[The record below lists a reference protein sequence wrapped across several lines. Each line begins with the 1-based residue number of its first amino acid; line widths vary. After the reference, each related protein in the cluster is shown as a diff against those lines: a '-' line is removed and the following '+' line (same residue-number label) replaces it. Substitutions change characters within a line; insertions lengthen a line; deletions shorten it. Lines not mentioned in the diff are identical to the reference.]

1 MNCPFCSARI
11 ENENDIFCNN
21 CGKNV
26 KQSATP
32 SSESTFTSMPPMS
45 TPVPAPAPVKSKS
58 KTGGTVAICVCVIIA
73 VAIICG
79 TAVGI
84 TVIKQNG
91 EQTTTTQE
99 TAQQTTQAPPTE
111 KATEATAAP
120 TTTTRVYTEPA
131 VSYQDDYIFPTHNT
145 YLTYEILSRYTKD
158 EIDLICN
165 EMYARHGQIFKK
177 EKNQRYFSAQ
187 SWYHGKYTSM
197 DYVVTL
203 FNKYEEKNLQT
214 IADYRRYMGWS

>member
-1 MNCPFCSARI
+1 MNCPFCNARI
-11 ENENDIFCNN
+11 ENENDIFCNS
-21 CGKNV
+21 CGRNIKQAPAPAAEPLFTSNIP
-26 KQSATP
+26 QSA
-32 SSESTFTSMPPMS
+32 
-45 TPVPAPAPVKSKS
+45 PAPAPAKAPKAKSS
-58 KTGGTVAICVCVIIA
+58 NTVAICICAVIA
-73 VAIICG
+73 VALICG

-84 TVIKQNG
+84 TAIKQNG
-91 EQTTTTQE
+91 ENNTTTT
-99 TAQQTTQAPPTE
+99 ATTVTTTEPRPTE
-111 KATEATAAP
+111 APATVAP
-120 TTTTRVYTEPA
+120 TTTARAYTEPA

-145 YLTYEILSRYTKD
+145 YLTYEILSHYTKD

-187 SWYHGKYTSM
+187 SWYRGKYTSM

-203 FNKYEEKNLQT
+203 FNKYEKKNLQT

>member
-1 MNCPFCSARI
+1 MNCPFCSAKI
-11 ENENDIFCNN
+11 ENENVIFCNN
-21 CGKNV
+21 CGKNI
-26 KQSATP
+26 KQAPIPSANTAFASGVP
-32 SSESTFTSMPPMS
+32 NP
-45 TPVPAPAPVKSKS
+45 TPVKPPKAKSS
-58 KTGGTVAICVCVIIA
+58 NTVTICICAVIA
-73 VAIICG
+73 VALICG

-84 TVIKQNG
+84 TAIKQNG
-91 EQTTTTQE
+91 EQATS
-99 TAQQTTQAPPTE
+99 QTVPTEAAATQAPT
-111 KATEATAAP
+111 TTAAAP
-120 TTTTRVYTEPA
+120 ATTTRVYTEPT
-131 VSYQDDYIFPTHNT
+131 VSYSDPYLFPTHTT

-187 SWYHGKYTSM
+187 SWYRGKYTSM

-203 FNKYEEKNLQT
+203 FNKYEQKNLQT